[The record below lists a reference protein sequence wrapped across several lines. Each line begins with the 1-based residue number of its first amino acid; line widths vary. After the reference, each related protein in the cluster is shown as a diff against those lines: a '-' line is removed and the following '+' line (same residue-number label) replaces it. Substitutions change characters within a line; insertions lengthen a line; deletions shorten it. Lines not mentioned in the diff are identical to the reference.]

1 MKQKLFSLFAML
13 ICCISMFADG
23 APEEPQLEVYTEFV
37 EETGTLTYYY
47 DDKRQEC
54 AGVTEVYDPIGN
66 PNAVR
71 FTGYYEKVNIAVI
84 DPSMKNAPLT
94 SYKNLFYGNYNLETH
109 VNQSLSKMQILK
121 GLENLNTAI
130 VVDMGS
136 MFRGCSLLI
145 SPDLSSFNTENV
157 TNMGGMFQGC
167 TALTSLDLRSFKTEN
182 VTDMSGMFYRC
193 EALTSLDLSSFNTAN
208 VTDMNCMFAFCFALI
223 SLDLSSFNPSSQTII
238 FNMFK
243 DCGKLKT
250 IYCNYDWSTFT
261 NSDYMFNGCISL
273 VGGKG
278 TRFDE
283 GISNKTYARPDG
295 GTESP
300 GYFTLRLKGD
310 ADNDGQVTAA
320 DIVAMTN
327 YMMGNPPTG
336 FSKASADVN
345 RDGAIN
351 IADIVGL
358 AKILLSGK

>member
-1 MKQKLFSLFAML
+1 
-13 ICCISMFADG
+13 
-23 APEEPQLEVYTEFV
+23 
-37 EETGTLTYYY
+37 
-47 DDKRQEC
+47 
-54 AGVTEVYDPIGN
+54 
-66 PNAVR
+66 
-71 FTGYYEKVNIAVI
+71 
-84 DPSMKNAPLT
+84 
-94 SYKNLFYGNYNLETH
+94 
-109 VNQSLSKMQILK
+109 MQILK

-300 GYFTLRLKGD
+300 GYFTLRIKGD
-310 ADNDGQVTAA
+310 ADGNGRVNAA
-320 DIVAMTN
+320 DIVAISN

-336 FSKASADVN
+336 FSKANADVN
-345 RDGAIN
+345 LDGIIN

-358 AKILLSGK
+358 ANILLK